1 LKEEREGIRPMKGW
15 AYCRTME
22 QVRRWFGSHY
32 FVFSDRDIE
41 DILENQIAPE
51 IREEARSF
59 LRGLSERN
67 RERLSRIPRIIF

>member
-1 LKEEREGIRPMKGW
+1 MNGW

-22 QVRRWFGSHY
+22 QVRRWFGGHH

-51 IREEARSF
+51 IREEARKF
-59 LRGLSERN
+59 LKKLSEKN
-67 RERLSRIPRIIF
+67 NKRLSRIPRVIF